1 MYLSMYIY
9 VYQFRMSGTCFK
21 KCITKYV
28 DTELAVGEMTCVDR
42 CVGKYMMAQ
51 QKVGD
56 VLNEFE
62 KQMKAKD
69 AAMAQQQQKFQ

>member
-1 MYLSMYIY
+1 MYINLGCLEH
-9 VYQFRMSGTCFK
+9 VSRNVLFK
-21 KCITKYV
+21 FILKYV